1 MKKIIFILA
10 FLAIGLH
17 AEEIY
22 ATFNV
27 EAEKS
32 ANLAFSSSGIV
43 NSVMANIGTEVK
55 KGDTL
60 ATLQND
66 DLKAMLHVA
75 QTALK
80 YAKKEYERQV
90 KVKNII
96 DQSKF
101 DQYAF
106 KYENAKA
113 QLQYQQALLDKT
125 ILKAPFDGVIFA
137 KSVEKGD
144 VVSGAMIR
152 TIFKIQ
158 SLHKRKLVLE
168 FDQKYWNVIRT
179 GDRFSYK
186 IDGGSKVHQGSI
198 SKIYPSVDSNKRKMK
213 AEVLT
218 EDVIVGLFGDG
229 TVTSSGKKQ
238 D

>member
-1 MKKIIFILA
+1 MKKLVFFVL
-10 FLAIGLH
+10 FLFTGLQ
-17 AEEIY
+17 AGEVY

-32 ANLAFSSSGIV
+32 ADLAFSSSGIV
-43 NSVMANIGTEVK
+43 DRVLVDVGSEVK
-55 KGDTL
+55 KGDIL

-80 YAKKEYERQV
+80 YAKKEYERQE

-96 DQSKF
+96 DRSKF

-125 ILKAPFDGVIFA
+125 VLKAPFDGVVFA
-137 KSVEKGD
+137 KSVEEGD
-144 VVSGAMIR
+144 VVSSAMIR
-152 TIFKIQ
+152 TIIRMQ
-158 SLHKRKLVLE
+158 SLHQRKLVLE
-168 FDQKYWNVIRT
+168 FDQKYWNDVRV
-179 GDRFSYK
+179 GDRFTYK
-186 IDGGSKVHQGSI
+186 IDGSSKVHQGTI
-198 SKIYPSVDSNKRKMK
+198 SKIYPSVDSSKRKMK
-213 AEVLT
+213 AEVVT

-229 TVTSSGKKQ
+229 TIVTTDTK
-238 D
+238 

>member
-1 MKKIIFILA
+1 MKKIIFISI
-10 FLAIGLH
+10 FLVIGLH

-27 EAEKS
+27 EADRS

-43 NSVMANIGTEVK
+43 DSVMADIGTEVK
-55 KGDTL
+55 QGDTL

-96 DQSKF
+96 DRSRF

-106 KYENAKA
+106 KYENAKV

-137 KSVEKGD
+137 KSVEEGD

-158 SLHKRKLVLE
+158 SLHQRKLVLE
-168 FDQKYWNVIRT
+168 FDQKYWNVVRT
-179 GDRFSYK
+179 GDHFSYK
-186 IDGGSKVHQGSI
+186 IDGSDAVHQGII
-198 SKIYPSVDSNKRKMK
+198 SKIYPSVDSSKRKIR
-213 AEVLT
+213 AEAET
-218 EDVIVGLFGDG
+218 KDVMVGLFGDG
-229 TVTSSGKKQ
+229 TVITSGKKQ